1 MKMLFNKEKIKEALD
16 YYLIKDADYQEKCNI
31 CIDEIIRQKN
41 IYIKAKEIYEI
52 LYTDETGKFKEL
64 WNEKDINILFGQKV
78 NPFITNILLLLGFEY
93 HIKTIKKYDFD
104 DEQIK
109 KQKQRIKECLLN
121 DIVNK
126 HYNGIRI
133 SQMLWG
139 TYFINGRLIECG
151 RLQFEPTSNDKVKI
165 HIPAGNKL
173 DIKDVKDSI
182 ENSRKLIK
190 KYYNIENPKYICES
204 WLLSKEI
211 SEMLD
216 ENSNIRKFQELFD
229 IQSSE
234 NGIDDVL
241 NFVFNL
247 KKCDNYN
254 ELSEVT
260 RLQKN
265 IKEFLKSNKTI
276 YDGYG
281 ELK

>member
-1 MKMLFNKEKIKEALD
+1 MLFNKEKIKEALD

-31 CIDEIIRQKN
+31 CIDEIIKQKN

-93 HIKTIKKYDFD
+93 HIKNIKKYDFD

-126 HYNGIRI
+126 HYDGIRI

-165 HIPAGNKL
+165 HIPVGNKL

>member
-1 MKMLFNKEKIKEALD
+1 MLFNKEKIKEALD

-78 NPFITNILLLLGFEY
+78 HPFITNILLLLGFEY

-126 HYNGIRI
+126 HYDGIRI

-165 HIPAGNKL
+165 HIPAVNKL

>member
-1 MKMLFNKEKIKEALD
+1 MLFNKEKIKEALD

-93 HIKTIKKYDFD
+93 HIKNIKKYDFD

-126 HYNGIRI
+126 HYDGIRI

-182 ENSRKLIK
+182 ETSRKLIK

>member
-1 MKMLFNKEKIKEALD
+1 MLFNKEKIKEALD

-109 KQKQRIKECLLN
+109 KQNQRIKECLLN

-126 HYNGIRI
+126 HYDGIRI

>member
-1 MKMLFNKEKIKEALD
+1 MLFNKEKIKEALD

-93 HIKTIKKYDFD
+93 HIKNIKKYDFD

-126 HYNGIRI
+126 HYDGIRI

>member
-1 MKMLFNKEKIKEALD
+1 MLFNKEKIKEALD

-93 HIKTIKKYDFD
+93 HIKNIKKYDFD

-109 KQKQRIKECLLN
+109 KQKQRIKECLLK

-126 HYNGIRI
+126 HYDGIRI

-229 IQSSE
+229 IQSAE

>member
-1 MKMLFNKEKIKEALD
+1 MLFNKEKIKEALD

-126 HYNGIRI
+126 HYDGIRI

-165 HIPAGNKL
+165 HIPVGNKL

>member
-1 MKMLFNKEKIKEALD
+1 MLFNKEKIKEALD

-204 WLLSKEI
+204 WLLSKER

>member
-1 MKMLFNKEKIKEALD
+1 MLFNKEKIKEALD
-16 YYLIKDADYQEKCNI
+16 YYLIKDADYKEKCNI

-93 HIKTIKKYDFD
+93 HIKNIKKYDFD

-126 HYNGIRI
+126 HYDGIRI

-265 IKEFLKSNKTI
+265 IKEFLR
-276 YDGYG
+276 
-281 ELK
+281 L

>member
-1 MKMLFNKEKIKEALD
+1 MLFNKEKIKEALD

-126 HYNGIRI
+126 HYDGIRI

-260 RLQKN
+260 KLQKN

>member
-1 MKMLFNKEKIKEALD
+1 MLFNKEKIKEALD
-16 YYLIKDADYQEKCNI
+16 YYLIKDADYKEKCNI

-93 HIKTIKKYDFD
+93 HIKNIKKYDFD

-126 HYNGIRI
+126 HYDGIRI

-260 RLQKN
+260 KLQKN

>member
-1 MKMLFNKEKIKEALD
+1 MLFNKEKIKEALD

-31 CIDEIIRQKN
+31 CIDEIIRQKK

>member
-1 MKMLFNKEKIKEALD
+1 MLFNKKKIKEALD

-93 HIKTIKKYDFD
+93 HIKNIKKYDFD

-126 HYNGIRI
+126 HYDGIRI

>member
-1 MKMLFNKEKIKEALD
+1 MLFNKEKIKEALD
-16 YYLIKDADYQEKCNI
+16 YYLIKDTDYQEKCNI

-126 HYNGIRI
+126 HYDGIRI

>member
-1 MKMLFNKEKIKEALD
+1 MLFNKEKIKEALD

-126 HYNGIRI
+126 HYDGIRI

-139 TYFINGRLIECG
+139 KYFINGRLIECG

>member
-1 MKMLFNKEKIKEALD
+1 MLFNKGKIKEALD

-93 HIKTIKKYDFD
+93 HIKNIKKYDFD

-126 HYNGIRI
+126 HYDGIRI

>member
-1 MKMLFNKEKIKEALD
+1 MLFNKEKIKEALD
-16 YYLIKDADYQEKCNI
+16 YYLIKDTDYQEKCNI

-93 HIKTIKKYDFD
+93 HIKNIKKYDFD

-126 HYNGIRI
+126 HYDGIRI

>member
-1 MKMLFNKEKIKEALD
+1 MLFNKEKIKEALD
-16 YYLIKDADYQEKCNI
+16 YYLIEDADYQEKCNI

-93 HIKTIKKYDFD
+93 HIKNIKKYDFD

-126 HYNGIRI
+126 HYDGIRI

>member
-1 MKMLFNKEKIKEALD
+1 M
-16 YYLIKDADYQEKCNI
+16 
-31 CIDEIIRQKN
+31 
-41 IYIKAKEIYEI
+41 
-52 LYTDETGKFKEL
+52 
-64 WNEKDINILFGQKV
+64 FGQKV

-93 HIKTIKKYDFD
+93 HIKNIKKYDFD

-126 HYNGIRI
+126 HYDGIRI

>member
-1 MKMLFNKEKIKEALD
+1 MLFNKEKIKEALD

-126 HYNGIRI
+126 HYDGIRI

-165 HIPAGNKL
+165 HIPAVNKL

>member
-1 MKMLFNKEKIKEALD
+1 MLFNKEKIKEALD

-126 HYNGIRI
+126 HYDGIRI

>member
-1 MKMLFNKEKIKEALD
+1 MLFNKEKIKEALD

-31 CIDEIIRQKN
+31 CIDEIIKQKN

-93 HIKTIKKYDFD
+93 HIKNIKKYDFD

-126 HYNGIRI
+126 HYDGIRI

>member
-1 MKMLFNKEKIKEALD
+1 MLFNKEKIKEALD

-31 CIDEIIRQKN
+31 CIDEIIKQKK

-93 HIKTIKKYDFD
+93 HIKNIKKYDFD

-126 HYNGIRI
+126 HYDGIRI

-182 ENSRKLIK
+182 ETSRKLIK

>member
-1 MKMLFNKEKIKEALD
+1 MLFNKEKIKEALD

-64 WNEKDINILFGQKV
+64 WNKKDINILFGQKV

-93 HIKTIKKYDFD
+93 HIKNIKKYDFD

-126 HYNGIRI
+126 HYDGIRI

>member
-1 MKMLFNKEKIKEALD
+1 MLFNKEKIKEALD

-104 DEQIK
+104 DKQIK

-126 HYNGIRI
+126 HYDGIRI